1 MGSAGGGLIAAIFLL
16 VLGFLLIS
24 GILNFILWLLGAI
37 CIVAGLIAGAVALVS
52 LFGRKNRYDRL

>member
-37 CIVAGLIAGAVALVS
+37 CIVAGLIVGAIA